1 MQPIRRHQ
9 PLLQSTFTLLASV
22 LFLTACGQQAPA
34 GQGAGPVA
42 PQVGVV
48 TLQPQDVTLSRE
60 LPGRVQAA
68 QIAEIRPQVSGIVQ
82 ARHFTEGSRVEAGA
96 TLYQIDPAPFSAA
109 LLSAQAAEARANANI
124 ASTQAKAERY
134 RELLKI
140 KAVSRQD
147 FDEAEAAFLQA
158 KADLQSA
165 KAQVSTAQIN
175 LNYSKVLAP
184 IGGQIG
190 KSTVTTGALVS
201 SGQSQA
207 LATITQLDP
216 VFIDLTQSSSELLAL
231 KQALAK
237 GAIGQ
242 AASQTE
248 VSLKLEDGSV
258 YPHKGT
264 LQFAEVTVNPDT
276 GSVTLRASFPNP
288 DQLLLPGMYVRA
300 TVQEGQQANA
310 MLVPQR
316 GVSRNAKGEATALV
330 VGKDGKVEPRL
341 LQTNRTVGS
350 NWLVTAGLQAGD
362 QLIVEGLQKIRPGAV
377 VQAVPAISTETSSS
391 AVSSSAVS
399 SAATASKGSAA
410 AAPAAAR

>member
-9 PLLQSTFTLLASV
+9 PLLQSTFTLLASA
-22 LFLTACGQQAPA
+22 LFLTACGQPAPA
-34 GQGAGPVA
+34 AQGAAPAA

-82 ARHFTEGSRVEAGA
+82 ARHFTEGSTVSAGTA
-96 TLYQIDPAPFSAA
+96 LYQIDPAPFQAT
-109 LLSAQAAEARANANI
+109 LLSAQAAEARAKANI

-165 KAQVSTAQIN
+165 KAQISTAQIN

-184 IGGQIG
+184 ISGQIG
-190 KSTVTTGALVS
+190 KSSVTTGALVS
-201 SGQSQA
+201 TGQSQA
-207 LATITQLDP
+207 LATVTQLDP
-216 VFIDLTQSSSELLAL
+216 IYIDLTQSSSELLAL

-237 GAIGQ
+237 GATGT

-264 LQFAEVTVNPDT
+264 LQFTEVTVNPDT

-330 VGKDGKVEPRL
+330 VGKNGTVEPRV

-362 QLIVEGLQKIRPGAV
+362 QLIVEGLQKIRPGAA
-377 VQAVPAISTETSSS
+377 VQAVPATSTEVSS
-391 AVSSSAVS
+391 AAVS
-399 SAATASKGSAA
+399 SAVTASKGSAP

>member
-9 PLLQSTFTLLASV
+9 PLLQSTFTLLASA
-22 LFLTACGQQAPA
+22 LFLTACGQPAPA
-34 GQGAGPVA
+34 AQGAAPAA

-82 ARHFTEGSRVEAGA
+82 ARHFTEGSTVSAGTA
-96 TLYQIDPAPFSAA
+96 LYQIDPAPFQAT
-109 LLSAQAAEARANANI
+109 LLSAQAAEARAKANI

-165 KAQVSTAQIN
+165 KAQISTAQIN

-184 IGGQIG
+184 ISGQIG
-190 KSTVTTGALVS
+190 KSSVTTGALVS
-201 SGQSQA
+201 TGQSQA
-207 LATITQLDP
+207 LATVTQLDP
-216 VFIDLTQSSSELLAL
+216 IYIDLTQSSSELLAL
-231 KQALAK
+231 KKALAK
-237 GAIGQ
+237 GAIG
-242 AASQTE
+242 ASASQTE

-288 DQLLLPGMYVRA
+288 NQLLLPGMYVRA

-330 VGKDGKVEPRL
+330 VGKNGTVEPRV

-362 QLIVEGLQKIRPGAV
+362 QLIVEGLQKIRPGAA
-377 VQAVPAISTETSSS
+377 VQAVPATSTEVSS
-391 AVSSSAVS
+391 AAVS
-399 SAATASKGSAA
+399 SAVTASKGSAP

>member
-9 PLLQSTFTLLASV
+9 PLLQSTFTLLASA
-22 LFLTACGQQAPA
+22 LFLTACGQPAPA
-34 GQGAGPVA
+34 AQGAAPAA

-82 ARHFTEGSRVEAGA
+82 ARHFTEGSTVSAGTA
-96 TLYQIDPAPFSAA
+96 LYQIAPAPFQAT
-109 LLSAQAAEARANANI
+109 LLSAQAAEARAKANI

-165 KAQVSTAQIN
+165 KAQISTAQIN

-184 IGGQIG
+184 ISGQIG
-190 KSTVTTGALVS
+190 KSSVTTGALVS
-201 SGQSQA
+201 TGQSQA
-207 LATITQLDP
+207 LATVTQLDP
-216 VFIDLTQSSSELLAL
+216 IYIDLTQSSSELLAL
-231 KQALAK
+231 KKALAK
-237 GAIGQ
+237 GAIG
-242 AASQTE
+242 ASASQTE

-288 DQLLLPGMYVRA
+288 NQLLLPGMYVRA

-330 VGKDGKVEPRL
+330 VGKNGTVEPRV

-362 QLIVEGLQKIRPGAV
+362 QLIVEGLQKIRPGAA
-377 VQAVPAISTETSSS
+377 VQAVPATSTEVSS
-391 AVSSSAVS
+391 AAVS
-399 SAATASKGSAA
+399 SAVTASKGSAP

>member
-9 PLLQSTFTLLASV
+9 PLLQSTFTLLASA

-34 GQGAGPVA
+34 AAGPAIV
-42 PQVGVV
+42 PVGVV
-48 TLQPQDVTLSRE
+48 TLQAQDVTLSRE

-68 QIAEIRPQVSGIVQ
+68 QIAEIRPQVSGIVL
-82 ARHFTEGSRVEAGA
+82 ARHFTEGSTVEAGA

-109 LLSAQAAEARANANI
+109 LLSAQAAAAKAQANI

-165 KAQVSTAQIN
+165 KAQISTAQIN

-184 IGGQIG
+184 IAGQIG

-207 LATITQLDP
+207 LATVTQLDP

-231 KQALAK
+231 KKRALQQALAK
-237 GAIGQ
+237 GVIGT

-248 VSLKLEDGSV
+248 VSLTLDDGSV

-264 LQFAEVTVNPDT
+264 LQFTEVTVNPDT

-300 TVQEGQQANA
+300 TVHEGLQANA

-330 VGKDGKVEPRL
+330 VSKDGKVEPRV
-341 LQTNRTVGS
+341 LQTNRTIGS
-350 NWLVTAGLQAGD
+350 NWLVTAGVQPGD
-362 QLIVEGLQKIRPGAV
+362 QLIVEGLQKVRPGAV
-377 VQAVPAISTETSSS
+377 VQAVPATST
-391 AVSSSAVS
+391 AVSSSEVP
-399 SAATASKGSAA
+399 ASKGSAP

>member
-9 PLLQSTFTLLASV
+9 PLLQSTFTLLASA
-22 LFLTACGQQAPA
+22 LFLTACGQPAPA
-34 GQGAGPVA
+34 AQGAAPAA

-82 ARHFTEGSRVEAGA
+82 ARHFTEGSTVSAGTA
-96 TLYQIDPAPFSAA
+96 LYQIDPAPFQAT
-109 LLSAQAAEARANANI
+109 LLSAQAAEARAKANI

-165 KAQVSTAQIN
+165 KAQISTAQIN

-184 IGGQIG
+184 ISGQIG
-190 KSTVTTGALVS
+190 KSSVTTGALVS
-201 SGQSQA
+201 TGQSQA
-207 LATITQLDP
+207 LATVTQLDP
-216 VFIDLTQSSSELLAL
+216 IYIDLTQSSSELLAL

-237 GAIGQ
+237 GAIGT

-264 LQFAEVTVNPDT
+264 LQFTEVTVNPDT

-330 VGKDGKVEPRL
+330 VGKNGTVEPRV

-362 QLIVEGLQKIRPGAV
+362 QLIVEGLQKIRPGAA
-377 VQAVPAISTETSSS
+377 VQAVPATSIEVSS
-391 AVSSSAVS
+391 AAVS
-399 SAATASKGSAA
+399 SAVTASKGSAP

>member
-9 PLLQSTFTLLASV
+9 PLLQSTFTLLAST
-22 LFLTACGQQAPA
+22 LFLTACSQPDPATQGAAPA
-34 GQGAGPVA
+34 A
-42 PQVGVV
+42 PQVGIV

-68 QIAEIRPQVSGIVQ
+68 QIAEIRPQVSGIVL
-82 ARHFTEGSRVEAGA
+82 ARHFTEGSTVSAGTA
-96 TLYQIDPAPFSAA
+96 LYQIDPAPFQAA
-109 LLSAQAAEARANANI
+109 LLSAQAAEARAKANI
-124 ASTQAKAERY
+124 ASTQAKAGRY

-165 KAQVSTAQIN
+165 KAQISTAQIN

-184 IGGQIG
+184 ISGQIG

-201 SGQSQA
+201 TGQSLA
-207 LATITQLDP
+207 LATVTQLDP
-216 VFIDLTQSSSELLAL
+216 IYVDLTQSSSELVAL
-231 KQALAK
+231 KQAVAK
-237 GAIGQ
+237 GALGT
-242 AASQTE
+242 ATSQTE

-300 TVQEGQQANA
+300 TVQEGLQANA

-330 VGKDGKVEPRL
+330 VGKDGKVEPRV

-377 VQAVPAISTETSSS
+377 VQAVPADTVVAPVS
-391 AVSSSAVS
+391 AQ
-399 SAATASKGSAA
+399 
-410 AAPAAAR
+410 

>member
-1 MQPIRRHQ
+1 
-9 PLLQSTFTLLASV
+9 
-22 LFLTACGQQAPA
+22 
-34 GQGAGPVA
+34 
-42 PQVGVV
+42 
-48 TLQPQDVTLSRE
+48 
-60 LPGRVQAA
+60 VQAA
-68 QIAEIRPQVSGIVQ
+68 RIAEIRPQVSGIVQ
-82 ARHFTEGSRVEAGA
+82 ARHFTEGSTVSAGTA
-96 TLYQIDPAPFSAA
+96 LYQIDPAPFQAT
-109 LLSAQAAEARANANI
+109 LLSAQAAEARAKANI

-165 KAQVSTAQIN
+165 KAQISTAQIN

-184 IGGQIG
+184 ISGQIG
-190 KSTVTTGALVS
+190 KSSVTTGALVS
-201 SGQSQA
+201 TGQSQA
-207 LATITQLDP
+207 LATVTQLDP
-216 VFIDLTQSSSELLAL
+216 IYIDLTQSSSELLAL

-237 GAIGQ
+237 GAIGT

-330 VGKDGKVEPRL
+330 VGKNGTVEPRV

-362 QLIVEGLQKIRPGAV
+362 QLIVEGLQKIRPGAA
-377 VQAVPAISTETSSS
+377 VQAVPATSIEVSS
-391 AVSSSAVS
+391 AAVS
-399 SAATASKGSAA
+399 SAVTASKGSAP